1 MSIIYGLPPTCLHLC
16 LLDARVSV
24 CRLDP
29 SERIPGWTL
38 SGGEFASVTRAGG
51 EISVVCAEDAVPGGT
66 TCESGW
72 RIFQVEGPLD
82 FALTGILVA
91 VAQPLADAGVSIF
104 AVSTYDTD
112 YVLVKE
118 QNVETAVRVL
128 TAAGHR
134 VTSAPT

>member
-1 MSIIYGLPPTCLHLC
+1 LPLARLHLR
-16 LLDARVSV
+16 LLEGRVSV

-29 SERIPGWTL
+29 AEPIPAWVL
-38 SGGEFASVTRAGG
+38 AGGGFASITRAAG
-51 EISVVCAEDAVPGGT
+51 ELSVVCAEDAVPAGT

-82 FALTGILVA
+82 FSLTGILA
-91 VAQPLADAGVSIF
+91 SVAQPLADAGVSIF

-112 YVLVKE
+112 HVLVKE
-118 QNVETAVRVL
+118 EDVQRAVRAL

-134 VTSAPT
+134 VTAGPTS